1 MTSSTVAYFI
11 LMCWED
17 RGAICVADA
26 EAFLDR
32 GTKENASVV
41 RGL

>member
-1 MTSSTVAYFI
+1 VPIF
-11 LMCWED
+11 
-17 RGAICVADA
+17 VADA

-41 RGL
+41 RVLYPWVVLF